1 MSELDK
7 LIEAVKRG
15 AFEDVRAIVE
25 SRPDLV
31 RAKDETGATALHY
44 GAFDGRRDIVQLL
57 VHFGADINATDGKFG
72 STPAG
77 WAIEY
82 IREMGGFL
90 EIELR
95 DMAYAIE
102 RGDVDWVARFL
113 QRFPNLRGASVSGG
127 TPFRELALQSGDT
140 EIVKL
145 FEV

>member
-44 GAFDGRRDIVQLL
+44 AAFDGRRDIVRLL
-57 VHFGADINATDGKFG
+57 VHLGADINATDEKFG
-72 STPAG
+72 ATPAG

-82 IREMGGFL
+82 IREIGGFL

-113 QRFPNLRGASVSGG
+113 QRFPTLRGAGDSQGN
-127 TPFRELALQSGDT
+127 TLRQFAAQSGNK
-140 EIVKL
+140 EIAAL
-145 FEV
+145 FEG

>member
-7 LIEAVKRG
+7 LIEAVKRD

-102 RGDVDWVARFL
+102 RATSTGWRDFSSAFQTFAEPACREG
-113 QRFPNLRGASVSGG
+113 PPSVSL
-127 TPFRELALQSGDT
+127 PFNPETRRL
-140 EIVKL
+140 
-145 FEV
+145 